1 MTKNKSKEIDKGA
14 VLAQMEKLHA
24 LGFAVHWLHP
34 KSKRPAKSGWTTGER
49 ETVESLRSSYVSG
62 QNIGVRLGSASRVG
76 RGFLAVVDVDVRSK
90 SEKHR
95 LEALDAGYRAVRGV
109 TCPQVNSGR
118 GGGSL
123 HLYTVTSAPFKTVTI
138 ARSNDEVKCHMP
150 SKNPSKRDI
159 AELTREELGAG
170 IRMSAAWEVA
180 LYSEGRQVV
189 LPPSIHPD
197 SGKPYVWREE
207 PVSVGDFPLVVISGA
222 DKTSKATATVKGDT
236 RPLFNWECDDGLDI
250 RWEPRVTE
258 NVRALIVSGM
268 WKGLK
273 VSDRSAYLMLA
284 GTSMMKAGMSRDEI
298 LSVLTDKSTYLGE
311 CGYDH
316 AKTERRDV
324 AARWVWEY
332 TIKKVFL
339 NGSISDL
346 FKAAPI
352 SEELEIELNGLQLS
366 KQNETLKEMRHWAQD
381 LARTG
386 PNGEGPPKST
396 LKNVCLILEN
406 AVEGAV
412 LFKRDDFAFREVYG
426 CDAPW
431 GTKAGTFIDDP
442 EISKVKMYLSTRF
455 GFEPNTIL
463 INEAVSFIAVK
474 NAFDPVREMLDALP
488 KWDGVPRLATWLTD
502 NFEAEGD
509 EEYLNQVFTKWL
521 VAHVM
526 RVYEPGTKFDWMPI
540 FKGAQGIGK
549 SSFGRLLVGESYFL
563 DWLPNLADKDSA
575 LSLQGNWSVEMGEL
589 ASLRKNETEVVKC
602 FVTRT
607 VDKFRPPFGRRL
619 VELPRRCVFFGTT
632 NKDQYLKD
640 ETGNRRFK
648 PVKVGA
654 LNFDVL
660 KKERAQLFAEA
671 LYLYKTGVYSKGHHL
686 ELTGAA
692 KRYEKEAQMD
702 AVIEDDSDV
711 MAEQISDYFERLKN
725 DPKINENF
733 DLTKF
738 RISSLLGEGGPLTL
752 WKNDSRNQAMAGL
765 ALKKLGFEKRKVKG
779 YPFWSIT
786 KRESI
791 VEDFY

>member
-1 MTKNKSKEIDKGA
+1 MTKNKSKELDKGA

-49 ETVESLRSSYVSG
+49 ETVENLRSSYVSG
-62 QNIGVRLGSASRVG
+62 QNIGVRLGSASHVG
-76 RGFLAVVDVDVRSK
+76 KGFLAVVDVDVRSK

-95 LEALDAGYRAVRGV
+95 LEALDAGYRAVKGV

-123 HLYTVTSAPFKTVTI
+123 HLYTVTNAPFKTVTI

-207 PVSVGDFPLVVISGA
+207 PVSVGDFPLVVFGVLPA
-222 DKTSKATATVKGDT
+222 LSKAAKGERLVDT

-316 AKTERRDV
+316 AKTDRRDV

-332 TIKKVFL
+332 TIKKVFET
-339 NGSISDL
+339 SSAESV
-346 FKAAPI
+346 FKAVSLSDALGI
-352 SEELEIELNGLQLS
+352 ELSADEVAAQSKELEPSWQS
-366 KQNETLKEMRHWAQD
+366 KLERG
-381 LARTG
+381 G
-386 PNGEGPPKST
+386 PNGLGPIKGS
-396 LKNVCLILEN
+396 LRNIKLILEN
-406 AVEGAV
+406 EVSPKLV
-412 LFKRDDFAFREVYG
+412 MRNLFALRDTFSIDT
-426 CDAPW
+426 PW
-431 GTKAGTFIDDP
+431 GSLKGKLAGDEDALQI
-442 EISKVKMYLSTRF
+442 KYWLGQRY
-455 GFEPNTIL
+455 GFEPAKDSVTDVLTL
-463 INEAVSFIAVK
+463 IALS
-474 NAFDPVREMLDALP
+474 NAHDPIKDWLENLP
-488 KWDGVPRLATWLTD
+488 MWDGEARLGSWLIK
-502 NFEAEGD
+502 NFNAVGD
-509 EEYLNQVFTKWL
+509 AEYLNQVFTKWV

-526 RVYEPGTKFDWMPI
+526 RTYEPGAKFDWMPI
-540 FKGAQGIGK
+540 FEGAQGIGK
-549 SSFGRLLVGESYFL
+549 SSLGRLLVGDDVFL

-575 LSLQGNWSVEMGEL
+575 LSLQGMWSVEMGEL
-589 ASLRKNETEVVKC
+589 ATLRKNETEVVKG
-602 FVTRT
+602 FITRT
-607 VDKFRPPFGRRL
+607 VDKFRPPYGRRM
-619 VELPRRCVFFGTT
+619 VEFERRCVFFGTT
-632 NKDQYLKD
+632 NKQKFLKD

-648 PVKVGA
+648 PVEVGA
-654 LNFDVL
+654 LNFEALARDRL
-660 KKERAQLFAEA
+660 QLFAEA
-671 LYLYKTGVYSKGHHL
+671 KHLYQTGVYSKGHHL
-686 ELTGAA
+686 ELTGEA
-692 KRYEKEAQMD
+692 KVFEKEIQLEK
-702 AVIEDDSDV
+702 VIEDDSDV
-711 MAEQISDYFERLKN
+711 MKEQIFDYFERLKN
-725 DPKINENF
+725 DPKINENL
-733 DLTKF
+733 DLNKF
-738 RISSLLGEGGPLTL
+738 RISSLLEGGGPLTQ

-765 ALKKLGFEKRKVKG
+765 ALKKLGFEKRKING
-779 YPFWSIT
+779 YLFWSIT
-786 KRESI
+786 KRELI
-791 VEDFY
+791 IEDFY